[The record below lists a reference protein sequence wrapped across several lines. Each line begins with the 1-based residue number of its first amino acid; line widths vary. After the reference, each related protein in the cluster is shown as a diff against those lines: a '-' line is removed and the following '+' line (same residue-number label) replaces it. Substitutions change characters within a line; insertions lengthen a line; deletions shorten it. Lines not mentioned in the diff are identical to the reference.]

1 MDEPTAV
8 LTPQE
13 ANTLFATLRS
23 MAAEGKTVIFISHKL
38 HEVMAVADRVTVL
51 RGGRTV
57 TTVDVADATLRSLAA
72 SMVGRDVDAARRQ
85 VPEHTPGAVALEL
98 AGGERGRRPRRRGAA
113 RRVAACARRRDR
125 GHRRGRRQRPARARR
140 DDRGH
145 ARAERGLR
153 AGRRPDASRGRSPR
167 ARSPRASP
175 TCPRTGW
182 ARGLL
187 RASASRATRS

>member
-57 TTVDVADATLRSLAA
+57 TTVDVGGRHAA
-72 SMVGRDVDAARRQ
+72 IARGVD
-85 VPEHTPGAVALEL
+85 G
-98 AGGERGRRPRRRGAA
+98 
-113 RRVAACARRRDR
+113 
-125 GHRRGRRQRPARARR
+125 RARR
-140 DDRGH
+140 G
-145 ARAERGLR
+145 G
-153 AGRRPDASRGRSPR
+153 G
-167 ARSPRASP
+167 SP
-175 TCPRTGW
+175 TRFPSTRP
-182 ARGLL
+182 AP
-187 RASASRATRS
+187 SRSSSPA